1 MFSTEKVLFSAFI
14 CLCAAAAGFVI
25 GWCMSRHINKKEKR

>member
-1 MFSTEKVLFSAFI
+1 MFSTEKVLFSAFV
-14 CLCAAAAGFVI
+14 CLCAAAGFAI